1 MKSINQAFN
10 PENQKSAFLPDPKAA
25 KTARAISAENINM
38 LKKIKTKQTS
48 IITESL
54 KTNENQKQDLDSGTM
69 LDEKNIL

>member
-1 MKSINQAFN
+1 
-10 PENQKSAFLPDPKAA
+10 
-25 KTARAISAENINM
+25 M